1 MCKYRQSAPQN
12 EKVYFKYNVF
22 SLISIIP
29 KYTKTLP
36 CPLQYTNPQ
45 D

>member
-1 MCKYRQSAPQN
+1 MCKYRQSAPQT